1 MRRTTI
7 LALSLVCGLLL
18 MACTTTE
25 TTNNSNTN
33 SNSSTAQKPAATTP
47 ATETAATSGDK
58 IGVPECDDFI
68 AKYEACVSNKV
79 PEVARAQYQSSLR
92 QWKDSW
98 KKLAENPQTK
108 PTLVS
113 ACKQAVEQHSA
124 ALKSFGCTF

>member
-1 MRRTTI
+1 MLRTTI
-7 LALSLVCGLLL
+7 VALCLALGLVA
-18 MACTTTE
+18 MACSKTE
-25 TTNNSNTN
+25 TTTNTNTN
-33 SNSSTAQKPAATTP
+33 SGTTDKPAAAASTP
-47 ATETAATSGDK
+47 ATTTASTSSDS

-79 PEVARAQYQSSLR
+79 PEMVRAQYQSSLK
-92 QWKDSW
+92 QWKESW

-113 ACKQAVEQHSA
+113 ACKQAVEQHGA

>member
-1 MRRTTI
+1 MYRNLVLIGCVLCAAI
-7 LALSLVCGLLL
+7 LIGCSK
-18 MACTTTE
+18 TE
-25 TTNNSNTN
+25 TTTNTASDNSN
-33 SNSSTAQKPAATTP
+33 KAAASTP
-47 ATETAATSGDK
+47 APPTTGTTASTGDK

-79 PEVARAQYQSSLR
+79 PEMARAQYQTSLR

-108 PTLVS
+108 PSLVS